1 MKGVVEHFKGRK
13 AVTVCDE
20 SNTGFGR
27 VGKEFWG
34 HRWQNHTPDI
44 VCIGSG
50 LGNGSSLAAVIT
62 RR

>member
-1 MKGVVEHFKGRK
+1 M
-13 AVTVCDE
+13 TVCDE

-34 HRWQNHTPDI
+34 HRWQNHIPDI

-50 LGNGSSLAAVIT
+50 LGNGSSLAAVVT